1 MAQSP
6 ETATPEAN
14 ELERYLLNW
23 SALGQMIDEGRSFSG
38 YERNCAFLNVNG
50 KSFATVS
57 ASSGLDLMD
66 DARAVATCDWNF
78 DGKLDFWVTNRTAPK
93 VRLLMN
99 ESAPAPET
107 SHFVALRLKGGKNI
121 NRDAIGA
128 RIEIYPD
135 TSRKHYI
142 RTLHAGDGF
151 IAQSSRWL
159 HFGLGSLESIDRV
172 IVRWPGASAEPF
184 TGVTPGGFFELEQ
197 GNGTAKSWEPPAF
210 ALPAA
215 NPATAS
221 DSLASTPIRTWLI
234 GRVPFPRADY
244 NAWDGARKPL
254 HSLRG
259 KPLAINLWSTTCNPC
274 LAELQE
280 WKESASRF
288 DEAGVQVLTLTVDG
302 LDPSNA
308 DGSAAAEKLA
318 TELQLP
324 FLAGNATAKLVEA
337 MEIVHRTFVALKK
350 PLPVPST
357 FLLDQHGRVAAIYQ
371 GRTAADTLLRDVALL
386 EQPVEVQR
394 DQAVPFAGSWASI
407 PYEADPLRVALSY
420 SAAGKPDLA
429 IGYLKDTL
437 EEPEV
442 TLAGVLSEAGL
453 KKFKIDGQAMVGQMH
468 LDAGDPKSAASAYA
482 ELLTLAPEA
491 TASHRAI
498 GENLLQR
505 NLAEPALAHLN
516 LVLKST
522 PNDASL
528 LFNIALAETATNQP
542 EAAIKHFK
550 AAVALAPDD
559 LATHFQLGNALLQQ
573 KDVEEAI
580 VHYREALRIEP
591 NWPLAAHQLA
601 WLLATQP
608 NDALRNGEEAL
619 ALAEAVCQRDGGGNP
634 VTLHTWS
641 AALAELGRFP
651 EALQIS
657 TRAAQIAED
666 EPRFAKFLEKIN
678 EARALYRKR
687 RPLRSR

>member
-6 ETATPEAN
+6 ETAAPEAN

-38 YERNCAFLNVNG
+38 YERNCAFLNVDG

-66 DARAVATCDWNF
+66 DGRAVATCDWNF

-99 ESAPAPET
+99 ESTPTPET
-107 SHFVALRLKGGKNI
+107 AGFVALRLKGGSSI

-135 TSRKHYI
+135 SGRKHFI

-151 IAQSSRWL
+151 LAQSSKWL
-159 HFGLGSLESIDRV
+159 HFGLGSLESINRV

-197 GNGTAKSWEPPAF
+197 GTSTAIAWQPPTF
-210 ALPAA
+210 ALPATA
-215 NPATAS
+215 PATPS
-221 DSLASTPIRTWLI
+221 EPVSTSIRTWLI

-244 NAWDGARKPL
+244 TAWDGARKPL

-259 KPLAINLWSTTCNPC
+259 KALAINLWSTTCNPC
-274 LAELQE
+274 LAELSE
-280 WKESASRF
+280 WKNSASRF
-288 DEAGVQVLTLTVDG
+288 DEAGVQVLALAVDG
-302 LDPSNA
+302 LDQANVSGAA
-308 DGSAAAEKLA
+308 DAEKLA
-318 TELQLP
+318 TKLQLP
-324 FLAGNATAKLVEA
+324 FLAGNATSRLVEA
-337 MEIVHRTFVALKK
+337 MEIIHRTFAALKQ

-357 FLLDQHGRVAAIYQ
+357 FLLDSQGRVAAIYQ
-371 GRTAADTLLRDVALL
+371 GRTSADTLIKDVALL
-386 EQPVEVQR
+386 VQPIEIQR
-394 DQAVPFAGSWASI
+394 EQAVPFAGRWASL
-407 PYEADPLRVALSY
+407 PYESNPVRVALTY
-420 SAAGKPDLA
+420 SAAGKPEVA
-429 IGYLKDTL
+429 ISYLKDSL

-442 TLAGVLSEAGL
+442 SLSGVLSEAGI
-453 KKFKIDGQAMVGQMH
+453 KQFKIDGQAMVGQMH

-482 ELLTLAPEA
+482 TLLKLAPEA

-516 LVLKST
+516 LVLNST

-528 LFNIALAETATNQP
+528 LFNIALAEMATKQP
-542 EAAIKHFK
+542 DAAIKHFNE
-550 AAVALAPDD
+550 AVAIAPDD
-559 LATHFQLGNALLQQ
+559 LATRFQLGNALLQQ
-573 KDVEEAI
+573 EDVAGAI

-608 NDALRNGEEAL
+608 NGELRNGEEAL
-619 ALAEAVCQRDGGGNP
+619 ALAEAVCQGDGGGNP

-657 TRAAQIAED
+657 TRAAQIAGD
-666 EPRFAKFLEKIN
+666 EPRYAKFLEKIN